1 MIADFCIFDMA
12 SDRGGRG
19 FGIRGRNQPFTRY
32 KALKNNDRV
41 SLIYAL
47 TRSYARLFRVI
58 WPYARLQGVASLSLF
73 AGLEEYQ
80 RNFDLSA
87 KSVKGDDGLFDIL

>member
-1 MIADFCIFDMA
+1 
-12 SDRGGRG
+12 
-19 FGIRGRNQPFTRY
+19 
-32 KALKNNDRV
+32 
-41 SLIYAL
+41 
-47 TRSYARLFRVI
+47 
-58 WPYARLQGVASLSLF
+58 LQGVASLSLF